1 MNAAAKLLASMRR
14 NPLDWQIGDLQAVAR
29 QNNLDWRHQKSSHCV
44 FIRDDGRTLS
54 VPAHRPIKPIYVRK
68 FVDLIDGAW
77 NMNKLNDYP
86 FEVRP
91 LSAEEGGGY
100 LISFPDFAEC
110 ISDGETVDE
119 AVENGRDAIKA
130 TIAALKAKKLPVPA
144 PNSGGVASG
153 KFVARVPKT
162 VHAQLA
168 TRARAEGVSLN
179 ALVLTFIAQGLGS
192 AGAKAAAK
200 RAV

>member
-1 MNAAAKLLASMRR
+1 MSKL
-14 NPLDWQIGDLQAVAR
+14 
-29 QNNLDWRHQKSSHCV
+29 
-44 FIRDDGRTLS
+44 T
-54 VPAHRPIKPIYVRK
+54 
-68 FVDLIDGAW
+68 
-77 NMNKLNDYP
+77 DYP

-91 LSAEEGGGY
+91 LSAEEGGGF

-110 ISDGETVDE
+110 ISDGESVDE
-119 AVENGRDAIKA
+119 AIVNGRDALKA
-130 TIAALKAKKLPVPA
+130 TVAALKAKKMSVPA

-179 ALVLTFIAQGLGS
+179 ALVLTFIAQGLGGSGIKARTKS
-192 AGAKAAAK
+192 AA
-200 RAV
+200 

>member
-1 MNAAAKLLASMRR
+1 MSKL
-14 NPLDWQIGDLQAVAR
+14 
-29 QNNLDWRHQKSSHCV
+29 
-44 FIRDDGRTLS
+44 T
-54 VPAHRPIKPIYVRK
+54 
-68 FVDLIDGAW
+68 
-77 NMNKLNDYP
+77 DYP

-91 LSAEEGGGY
+91 LSDDEGGGF

-119 AVENGRDAIKA
+119 AIQNGRDALKA
-130 TIAALKAKKLPVPA
+130 TIAALKQKKLPVPA

-192 AGAKAAAK
+192 SGSRARAKGT
-200 RAV
+200 V

>member
-1 MNAAAKLLASMRR
+1 MSKL
-14 NPLDWQIGDLQAVAR
+14 
-29 QNNLDWRHQKSSHCV
+29 
-44 FIRDDGRTLS
+44 T
-54 VPAHRPIKPIYVRK
+54 
-68 FVDLIDGAW
+68 
-77 NMNKLNDYP
+77 DYP

-110 ISDGETVDE
+110 ISDGASVDDAIE
-119 AVENGRDAIKA
+119 SGRDALKA
-130 TIAALKAKKLPVPA
+130 TIAALRAKKLAVPA

-179 ALVLTFIAQGLGS
+179 ALVLSS
-192 AGAKAAAK
+192 A
-200 RAV
+200 R

>member
-1 MNAAAKLLASMRR
+1 MSKL
-14 NPLDWQIGDLQAVAR
+14 
-29 QNNLDWRHQKSSHCV
+29 
-44 FIRDDGRTLS
+44 T
-54 VPAHRPIKPIYVRK
+54 
-68 FVDLIDGAW
+68 
-77 NMNKLNDYP
+77 DYP

-91 LSAEEGGGY
+91 LSSEEGGGY

-119 AVENGRDAIKA
+119 AIENGRDALKA
-130 TIAALKAKKLPVPA
+130 TIGALKAKKLPVPA

-179 ALVLTFIAQGLGS
+179 ALVLTFIAQGLGVTGS
-192 AGAKAAAK
+192 KSRAK
-200 RAV
+200 RAA